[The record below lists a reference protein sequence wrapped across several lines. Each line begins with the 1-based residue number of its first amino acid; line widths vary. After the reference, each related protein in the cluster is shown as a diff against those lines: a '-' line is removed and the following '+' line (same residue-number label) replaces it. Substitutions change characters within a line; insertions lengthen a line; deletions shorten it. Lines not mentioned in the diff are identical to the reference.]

1 MLKITRTLQKQIDE
15 KDAVIQKYEK
25 QLVDQTNNE
34 QQARRNQDEK
44 YDTEKNEMARKQE
57 ADDEH

>member
-1 MLKITRTLQKQIDE
+1 MLNITRTLQKQIDE

-25 QLVDQTNNE
+25 QLVDLQNSE
-34 QQARRNQDEK
+34 QQARRNQEEK
-44 YDTEKNEMARKQE
+44 YDTEKNEMARKQD